1 MPPVVSAAPGVSG
14 RVRNGRIAGELVALA
29 LIVAA
34 HVVLLTRLLH
44 ARTFFDEGVYLLS
57 LSELRHGASLGS
69 EVFTSQVPG
78 FYLVL
83 QAIGW
88 VYGVSV
94 TGVRLGI
101 VTIAAVGVVFA

>member
-1 MPPVVSAAPGVSG
+1 MLAVLVV
-14 RVRNGRIAGELVALA
+14 
-29 LIVAA
+29 A

-44 ARTFFDEGVYLLS
+44 SRTFFDEGVYLLS
-57 LSELRHGASLGS
+57 LEELRHGAALGR

-88 VYGVSV
+88 IYGVSV
-94 TGVRLGI
+94 ERVRLGI
-101 VTIAAVGVVFA
+101 VTIDAAGVVLAYLLARRLSGWLGGLLAALVVWL